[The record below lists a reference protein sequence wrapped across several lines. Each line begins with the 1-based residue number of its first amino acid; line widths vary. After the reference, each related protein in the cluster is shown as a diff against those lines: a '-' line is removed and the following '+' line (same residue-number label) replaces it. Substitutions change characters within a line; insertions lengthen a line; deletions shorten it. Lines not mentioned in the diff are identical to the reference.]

1 MNIQFFI
8 VGIIAAILGVV
19 MMLNHKF
26 YKYKT
31 SDMLFVTKL
40 RVFLGS
46 AVLTLFG
53 LLVLYD
59 ELKKVV
65 N

>member
-19 MMLNHKF
+19 LMLNHKF

-31 SDMLFVTKL
+31 SDMLFVAKL

-46 AVLTLFG
+46 SVLTLFG